1 MAKSNKPT
9 LNDVANSFGLDP
21 HDYYTREWSEDNPYA
36 GYDPSDDLSGWN
48 RFTDALGFTNHYGR
62 LVNEAYLNANQWESS
77 HSLAMEDRE
86 YNDYQSEV
94 DRMQAAGI
102 NPDFQNISG
111 GSSALAAGTAAGQKS
126 DARAAVAA
134 SSPAAFIQTAA
145 GVISSAMSVVNG
157 FNTIRN
163 ANLAGDIASYNA
175 VKDDV
180 FSSAAGN
187 VAEHFLGGGLSDEV
201 VNHFVNTGDFSHAF
215 TDAAGNFDRTVFNRM
230 FMSSLPTNMSKR
242 GRRMAEQ
249 RFYQMLN
256 SSDFKAA
263 VLQKFTNV
271 KNSQKNAAEALAQIR
286 AADDDI
292 VQVMTDVTVPLYR
305 LTIRK
310 NHFEAD
316 YWNTASGTQAAS
328 TFNSA
333 NQAEQ
338 QGYDAQKDVRSAYA
352 RIVSNLAKDARDE
365 SLSGVQRVFANALL
379 LGFLGL
385 QNASFSRSSGPKGVS
400 TSFGF

>member
-9 LNDVANSFGLDP
+9 PTDVANSFGLNP

-94 DRMQAAGI
+94 ERQKAAGI
-102 NPDFQNISG
+102 NSDFQNITG
-111 GSSALAAGTAAGQKS
+111 GSSDLAAGTAAGQRS
-126 DARAAVAA
+126 DARSAVAA
-134 SSPAAFIQTAA
+134 SSPAGFIQTAA
-145 GVISSAMSVVNG
+145 GIISSAMSVVGG
-157 FNTIRN
+157 FNAIRN
-163 ANLAGDIASYNA
+163 ANLAGDIGAYNA
-175 VKDDV
+175 VKDDL
-180 FSSAAGN
+180 FSSAAGD
-187 VAEHFLGGGLSDEV
+187 VANFFLTPDMDEETI
-201 VNHFVNTGDFSHAF
+201 NHFVNTGDISRAF
-215 TDAAGNFDRTVFNRM
+215 TDIDGVYNRVDFDELFK
-230 FMSSLPTNMSKR
+230 SHLPTHFSKQ
-242 GRRMAEQ
+242 GRKYAEQ
-249 RFYQMLN
+249 KFYAMLH
-256 SSDFKAA
+256 SSDFKEA

-271 KNSQKNAAEALAQIR
+271 KKAQKSAAESLAQIR

-292 VQVMTDVTVPLYR
+292 VKVMTDVTVPLYR
-305 LTIRK
+305 LSIRK

-316 YWNTASGTQAAS
+316 YWNTASGTDAAS
-328 TFNSA
+328 AFNAA
-333 NQAEQ
+333 NQADK

-352 RIVSNLAKDARDE
+352 RIVSNLAKDAQDK

-385 QNASFSRSSGPKGVS
+385 QNMSFSRSRGPKGIS